1 MIKIGI
7 MIDVL
12 PNAGGGMHM
21 ILAICNTLQNI
32 KIKNYQFIFITTYLG
47 TKNCIKKETN
57 INSILFNKDS
67 FLNKI
72 YFYLFKKKIIKFF
85 FSILKIK
92 NPLESFLTDNNI
104 KLVYFLSPSHL
115 ILFCNKV
122 NFIST
127 IWELEYKKLYKLPEY
142 NKKTVQLR
150 NDILENSTKRA
161 VKIFVGTQ
169 KLKDQIIKSFP
180 LSKNRVAIINYPPY
194 LTTLNTE
201 KKITKFKYIKNY
213 FFYPAQYWSH
223 KNHEFIIE
231 SFSKIKNKSHKKI
244 KFVFTGHDKGFLK
257 KLKEKVKIKN
267 LEKNFIFFKYLNNLE
282 IVNLYKRCKAVIMP
296 TKIGTHSF
304 PLYEAFF
311 FKKPIIY
318 NHKILDSSLKK
329 RVIKININN
338 SNNLSNI
345 LDSLKKSNISK
356 MIKNNYDFYNSSF
369 DKKNIKNNLIKVFSE
384 VI

>member
-7 MIDVL
+7 IVDVL
-12 PNAGGGMHM
+12 PNSGGGMHM
-21 ILAICNTLQNI
+21 ILAICNTLRNI
-32 KIKNYQFIFITTYLG
+32 KIKNYQFIFITTYLE
-47 TKNCIKKETN
+47 TKNFLKKETN
-57 INSILFNKDS
+57 TSSILFNKDS

-72 YFYLFKKKIIKFF
+72 YFYLFKKKIINFF
-85 FSILKIK
+85 FGILQIK
-92 NPLESFLTDNNI
+92 NPLDSYLINNNI
-104 KLVYFLSPSHL
+104 KLVYFVCPSHL
-115 ILFCNKV
+115 ILFCNKIK
-122 NFIST
+122 FIST

-142 NKKTVQLR
+142 NKKTFNLR
-150 NDILENSTKRA
+150 NDILANSAKRA

-180 LSKNRVAIINYPPY
+180 FSKDRVTIINYPPY

-213 FFYPAQYWSH
+213 LFYPAQYWSH

-244 KFVFTGHDKGFLK
+244 KFVFTGHDKGFLG
-257 KLKEKVKIKN
+257 KLKQKVKIKN

-296 TKIGTHSF
+296 TKVGTHSF

-338 SNNLSNI
+338 YNNLSNI
-345 LDSLKKSNISK
+345 LNTLKKDSISK
-356 MIKNNYDFYNSSF
+356 MIKDNYNYYNSSF
-369 DKKNIKNNLIKVFSE
+369 DKKNIKNNLIKVFSK
-384 VI
+384 VV